1 MTLTRQ
7 KHISLE
13 KIEKEYLP
21 DILNDTDE
29 SLKLKKVIS
38 ELDDLDRSILI
49 VYADT
54 GSMSKTARKFSVSP
68 ATIYSRISKIREIIK
83 NKLKQ

>member
-1 MTLTRQ
+1 MTLKRQ
-7 KHISLE
+7 HISLSQ
-13 KIEKEYLP
+13 IEEEYLG
-21 DILNDTDE
+21 DIMTDDDD
-29 SLKLKKVIS
+29 SLRLKEIIS
-38 ELDDLDRSILI
+38 GLDDLDRSILI

-83 NKLKQ
+83 DKLK

>member
-1 MTLTRQ
+1 MTLARQ
-7 KHISLE
+7 KHVTLE
-13 KIEKEYLP
+13 RIEEEYLP
-21 DILNDTDE
+21 DMLTDDDQ
-29 SLKLKKVIS
+29 SLRLKEIIG

-68 ATIYSRISKIREIIK
+68 ATIYSRISKIRQYIK
-83 NKLKQ
+83 DKLK

>member
-1 MTLTRQ
+1 MLARQ

-13 KIEKEYLP
+13 KIEEEYLP

-29 SLKLKKVIS
+29 SLRLKEVIS

-54 GSMSKTARKFSVSP
+54 KSMSKTAKLFSVSP

-83 NKLKQ
+83 NRLKQ

>member
-1 MTLTRQ
+1 MTSKRL
-7 KHISLE
+7 HISLSQ
-13 KIEKEYLP
+13 IEDEYKPSMLTDDDQSLRLKE
-21 DILNDTDE
+21 I
-29 SLKLKKVIS
+29 IG

-68 ATIYSRISKIREIIK
+68 ATIYSKISKIRQYIK
-83 NKLKQ
+83 DKLK